1 MRRIGIIVRI
11 GVTALLLLLM
21 AAVSDVFAQFG
32 KEGDVQE
39 EILKREMPE
48 RVAEM
53 KIDEVV
59 KLLELKP
66 GEIVA
71 DIGAGTGVFARPFA
85 KAVGA
90 KGTVYAVEIEQPLLD
105 AINERAKKE
114 GISNVKTVLGEFND
128 PKLPVKDVDVAF
140 FNRVLHE
147 IERRAAYLDTV
158 AKYLKPGG
166 RIVIIDKPTADDW
179 MWMKRDTVD
188 LWMASIGFY
197 AVDDFSI
204 YKDKYFV
211 VYQRPYAPSKLLDKT
226 IATASTKARPAK
238 PATADK
244 VTTAAKPSTKQ

>member
-1 MRRIGIIVRI
+1 MRRIEVIIRI
-11 GVTALLLLLM
+11 GVTALLLLLT

-32 KEGDVQE
+32 KEGDVEE

-48 RVAEM
+48 RVAAM

-59 KLLELKP
+59 KLLELEP
-66 GEIVA
+66 GQIVA
-71 DIGAGTGVFARPFA
+71 DIGAGTGVFARPLA
-85 KAVGA
+85 NAVGPT
-90 KGTVYAVEIEQPLLD
+90 GTVYAVEIEQPLLD
-105 AINERAKKE
+105 AINDRAKE
-114 GISNVKTVLGEFND
+114 ANITNIKTVLGEFDD

-147 IERRAAYLDTV
+147 IERRAAYLDTL
-158 AKYLKPGG
+158 ARYLKPSG

-188 LWMASIGFY
+188 MWMASIGFY
-197 AVDDFSI
+197 AVDDFKI

-226 IATASTKARPAK
+226 KATASTKGPAAAK
-238 PATADK
+238 P
-244 VTTAAKPSTKQ
+244 TTAAKPAPKS